1 MILNVLDT
9 ISYGL
14 DTENMKTKSTPFR
27 WMVAVLCGVAAT
39 ATVAMAQQPA
49 LPGFPDVDLRVEDNN
64 YVIGPQDVLIITS
77 YDEPELTG
85 RFTAETDG
93 TFTYPLIGRVQAGG
107 LTLRE
112 VEAYLKRRLIED
124 GFFMR
129 PQITVAIGAYKS
141 QRIFIV
147 GEVQQPGAYPLSGD
161 MRLIE
166 ALALAG
172 SMLPTASGE
181 VVVARAAGDGQS
193 QHTVRLSVRD
203 LDGDLLMPDLALRG
217 GDTIFVRRA
226 ENVFLFGQVRN
237 PGAYPLPQNTMVL
250 QALSLAGGVTD
261 RGATSRIEVVR
272 MVSGGAQ
279 TIRVALT
286 DLVRPGDTI
295 VVPQRFF

>member
-1 MILNVLDT
+1 
-9 ISYGL
+9 
-14 DTENMKTKSTPFR
+14 
-27 WMVAVLCGVAAT
+27 MVAVLCGLVAT
-39 ATVAMAQQPA
+39 VTVAMAQQPA
-49 LPGFPDVDLRVEDNN
+49 PPGFPGVEQSVEED

-77 YDEPELTG
+77 YDQPELSG
-85 RFTAETDG
+85 RFAVETDG
-93 TFTYPLIGRVQAGG
+93 TFTYPLIGRVHAGDK
-107 LTLRE
+107 TLRE
-112 VEAYLKRRLIED
+112 VEADLERQLIEQ
-124 GFFMR
+124 GFFTH
-129 PQITVAIGAYKS
+129 PQMTVAVGAYKS

-147 GEVQQPGAYPLSGD
+147 GEVRQPGAYPLSGE

-181 VVVARAAGDGQS
+181 VVVARAARDGQP

-203 LDGDLLMPDLALRG
+203 LEEGLLMPDLALRG
-217 GDTIFVRRA
+217 GETIFALRA
-226 ENVFLFGQVRN
+226 ENVFVFGQVRN
-237 PGAYPLPQNTMVL
+237 PGAYPLARHTMVL

-272 MVSGGAQ
+272 IVNGGQQ

-286 DLVRPGDTI
+286 DFVQAGDTI